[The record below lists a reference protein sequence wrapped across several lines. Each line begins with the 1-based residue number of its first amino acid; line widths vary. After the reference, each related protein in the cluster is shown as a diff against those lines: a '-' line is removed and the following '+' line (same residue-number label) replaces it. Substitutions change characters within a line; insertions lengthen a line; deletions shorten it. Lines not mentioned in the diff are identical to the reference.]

1 MLLDINER
9 RNKMKI
15 KTAAALAVFATGMA
29 ANAEPPPGGREA
41 FLRQQSY
48 EQMQRV
54 SGQVDVLESNQ
65 NALAER
71 VSRLERGGGEVA
83 ALKAEIDA
91 LRAELARLRSDMQ
104 NQRREIV
111 SDIVKKIPKPEPAP
125 RPVADPTP
133 SHSGPREEYV
143 VQPGDTLSLIS
154 QAFGTTVKNIKEMNG
169 LKSDALRVGQRLVV
183 PGQASKR
190 R

>member
-1 MLLDINER
+1 
-9 RNKMKI
+9 MKI

-111 SDIVKKIPKPEPAP
+111 SDIVKKIPKPEPAS

-154 QAFGTTVKNIKEMNG
+154 QAFGTTVKSIKEMNG